1 MKNRKQIRVF
11 EGFAGYGG
19 ASYGLKRS
27 GINYKVVGMSE
38 FDKFASALLYQNFP
52 VIKNWGDITILKPEE
67 LPDFDMFT
75 GGFPCQPFSSAGLQ
89 LGEKDKY
96 GRGTLFHHILRICAV
111 KKPKYLL
118 LENVKGLTQK
128 KFRDFFEMIKSSLKD
143 LGYGDIAYAVL
154 NSKDYGIP
162 QNRERLWI
170 FAQLGGLPKDFNIVP
185 PKIELKYR
193 FGDFLDQNPPKEL
206 YLSDAQIEHLKFKH
220 HIESFRVKEP
230 LCFDVY
236 NKKIKADAMC
246 ITITQPEHNSLRVVE
261 VPKNGKEIVRKM
273 SVDEQFRLYYPDF
286 G

>member
-38 FDKFASALLYQNFP
+38 FDKFASALLHQNFP
-52 VIKNWGDITILKPEE
+52 TIKNWGDITILKPEE

-128 KFRDFFEMIKSSLKD
+128 KFHDFFEMIKSSLKD

-193 FGDFLDQNPPKEL
+193 FGDFLDQNPPKEWH
-206 YLSDAQIEHLKFKH
+206 SCISPWQ
-220 HIESFRVKEP
+220 
-230 LCFDVY
+230 Y
-236 NKKIKADAMC
+236 NHVI
-246 ITITQPEHNSLRVVE
+246 QRS
-261 VPKNGKEIVRKM
+261 
-273 SVDEQFRLYYPDF
+273 
-286 G
+286 